1 MQAKAVSWAGQ
12 SSPCQ
17 VSRPTGPVMPPSE
30 PVPGPSFASQPTG
43 RSFVAELQ
51 FAADGTVVEVLGAV
65 VLVLVAGAV
74 GTVGVGMV
82 GVIGVVGMET
92 LVDGNVGVLVRPGMD
107 VGRVT
112 EGIDAED
119 AFGTDG
125 AEVAVE
131 LPVEGTIAGIDAV
144 VGGPVTGT
152 VDVEKPPAGA
162 VRIAVP
168 VGSVGTVR
176 TVLAGRTGWPETTGW
191 TGSAVVPKAGT
202 VSSRV
207 AATSWSRERPKAMAT
222 PAPRRSAA
230 ASAPAMPEE
239 RTTRCGVVGRVDV
252 RAPHWRQKS

>member
-12 SSPCQ
+12 SSRCQ

-30 PVPGPSFASQPTG
+30 PVPGPLFASQPTG
-43 RSFVAELQ
+43 RSFAAELQ
-51 FAADGTVVEVLGAV
+51 FAADGTAVEVLGAV
-65 VLVLVAGAV
+65 VLVLVVGAV
-74 GTVGVGMV
+74 GTVGAV
-82 GVIGVVGMET
+82 GVIGVVGTET
-92 LVDGNVGVLVRPGMD
+92 LVDGNVGVLVRSGMD

-119 AFGTDG
+119 AVGADGT
-125 AEVAVE
+125 EVAVE

-144 VGGPVTGT
+144 AGGPVTGM
-152 VDVEKPPAGA
+152 VDVEKPPVGA

-168 VGSVGTVR
+168 VGSVGMVR

-191 TGSAVVPKAGT
+191 TGSAVVPNAGT
-202 VSSRV
+202 VSARV

-222 PAPRRSAA
+222 PAPRRIAA